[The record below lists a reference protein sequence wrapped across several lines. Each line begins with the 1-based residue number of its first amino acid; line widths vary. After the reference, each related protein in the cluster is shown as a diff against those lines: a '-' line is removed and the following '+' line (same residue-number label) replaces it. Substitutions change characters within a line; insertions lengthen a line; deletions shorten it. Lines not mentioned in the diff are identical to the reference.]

1 MTLVTDSCYPL
12 TVRVVLY
19 RSCQPTLNINSYSF
33 LVFIK
38 KGAIKAGEETYAGMM
53 ALFNAIRQ
61 K

>member
-1 MTLVTDSCYPL
+1 L
-12 TVRVVLY
+12 
-19 RSCQPTLNINSYSF
+19 F
-33 LVFIK
+33 LLK